1 MGLFGFLDLSQFDRV
16 DTNPYNYGGP
26 FYGKD
31 DGEGH
36 TDWYDSDGNLN
47 ASSETPGSDDEY
59 QRRLESWEKENNA
72 RDF

>member
-1 MGLFGFLDLSQFDRV
+1 MGLFGFLDLSQYDRV
-16 DTNPYNYGGP
+16 DTNQDNYGGP
-26 FYGKD
+26 YYGKD

-47 ASSETPGSDDEY
+47 ASSETPGSDNEY

>member
-1 MGLFGFLDLSQFDRV
+1 MSSFPVLLSDFDRV
-16 DTNPYNYGGP
+16 DTSPENVGGP
-26 FYGKD
+26 YYGKD

-47 ASSETPGSDDEY
+47 ASSETPSSDDEY